1 MTTGDTL
8 RFYEHLAE
16 RYHLIYADWHDAIEQ
31 YGAPL
36 DRLLRDLWGDPP
48 ADVLDCSCG
57 IGTQALGLAAR
68 GYAVH
73 ATDISVAAVARAAR
87 EAAAKGVT
95 LTTGVADM
103 RQLAAQVPGDF
114 DVVLSCDNSV
124 PHLLTDED
132 LQQAADGFRAK
143 LRVGGLLLI
152 SMRDYDRIR
161 AERPISQP
169 PRVFD
174 DRGGRRIVFQVWDWS
189 EDGAQYA
196 VELFI
201 MQRQADGWHT
211 DSFTA
216 TYRALQR
223 QELSAVLAQAGFV
236 DVRWHMPEDTGYY
249 QPIVTARRA

>member
-1 MTTGDTL
+1 MTTGSTL
-8 RFYEHLAE
+8 QFYERLAE
-16 RYHLIYADWHDAIEQ
+16 RYHLIYPDWRDAIERH
-31 YGAPL
+31 GAAL
-36 DRLLRDLWGDPP
+36 DRLLRDLRGDPP
-48 ADVLDCSCG
+48 GDVLDCSCG

-68 GYAVH
+68 GYTVH
-73 ATDISVAAVARAAR
+73 ATDISAAAVARAAR
-87 EAAAKGVT
+87 EAAAKGVA

-114 DVVLSCDNSV
+114 DIVLSCDNSV

-143 LRVGGLLLI
+143 LRPGGLLLI
-152 SMRDYDRIR
+152 SIRDYDRIR
-161 AERPISQP
+161 AARPISQP

-174 DRGGRRIVFQVWDWS
+174 DSGGRRIVFQVWDWS
-189 EDGAQYA
+189 EDGTQYT

-223 QELSAVLAQAGFV
+223 QVLSAVLAQAGFAA
-236 DVRWHMPEDTGYY
+236 VRWHMPEDTGYY
-249 QPIVTARRA
+249 QPIVTAHRA